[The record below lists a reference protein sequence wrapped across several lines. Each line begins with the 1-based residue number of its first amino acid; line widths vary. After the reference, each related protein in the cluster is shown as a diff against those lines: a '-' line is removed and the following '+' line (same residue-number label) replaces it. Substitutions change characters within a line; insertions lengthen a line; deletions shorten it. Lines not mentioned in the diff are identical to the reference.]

1 MYFFLCYIFPFLS
14 PPHRIDYI
22 LKCIIFF
29 LFGAGSRW
37 GRSHRLLFIS
47 FYLFLP
53 TTSVFALTRP
63 RVQPLFT
70 SRCRKSPSRQTT
82 ISRCDANH
90 HEIALWRMDETRPAR
105 WNEMTR
111 LLTSFFFSLN
121 GEEETHSVFFCARG
135 KIIALKVGGLGARE
149 MAISTEAQSSSSSN
163 GHGPAVQSYFTF
175 FSPKQIRRYRR
186 DGSSQSH
193 FLNSPFFSKHL
204 KCA

>member
-14 PPHRIDYI
+14 PPPHRIDYI

-111 LLTSFFFSLN
+111 LLTSFFSLSM
-121 GEEETHSVFFCARG
+121 EKKKRIPFFFARAEKSSPLRLADSVRARWPSRRRLNHHHHPTDTAPQS
-135 KIIALKVGGLGARE
+135 K
-149 MAISTEAQSSSSSN
+149 AISL
-163 GHGPAVQSYFTF
+163 F
-175 FSPKQIRRYRR
+175 FLLNRFAAIDVTAHHNPIFWIR
-186 DGSSQSH
+186 
-193 FLNSPFFSKHL
+193 PFFLSI
-204 KCA
+204 